1 MGCKEMF
8 LLKLEKPD
16 GQPDSPWQVWVWQWV
31 VFRGGWGQAGGGTL
45 CGLAPGSQLWE
56 MLQEMLSAGWVPSPL
71 HWSTNLLSPE
81 AGSATPTHSS
91 PVSVT
96 QT

>member
-16 GQPDSPWQVWVWQWV
+16 GQPLALAGVSLAEGSLKRWAGP
-31 VFRGGWGQAGGGTL
+31 GGGGTL

-56 MLQEMLSAGWVPSPL
+56 TLQEMPSALWVTPSL

-81 AGSATPTHSS
+81 AGSAIPTHSS
-91 PVSVT
+91 PISVT